1 MKRRTGFLLLLGFG
15 IFVLALGL
23 GVVGGV
29 VLDRRV
35 LTGFVP
41 LNNMPVDAVSD
52 FRLMA
57 EAWNMIHRV
66 YVDRAAVKPRP
77 LTYGAIGG
85 MVDALGD
92 TGHSRFLTPE
102 MVRMVQHLAQ
112 GQFKGIGV
120 EVRMRAGHIVVVA
133 PLDGSPAQRAGLH
146 PGDIILKVDGRDITG
161 LPLDQVVGRISG
173 SAGTSVTLTIL
184 NPIMGRTRDVTL
196 VRASIAIHNVTWQ
209 RLPGAAVA
217 HLRIAGFSQGVAKDL
232 RKALTDIEQEALTGV
247 VLDLRNNPGGLLD
260 EAISSAS
267 QFLRGGNVLLVKN
280 AQGQVAPIPVQSGVG
295 ATDLPTVVLVNGG
308 TASAAEIVAGALKDE
323 HRAGLVG
330 ETTFGTGTVLRE
342 FPLSD
347 GSALL
352 LAIDEWLTPG
362 GHTIWHKGITPN
374 LMVSLAAGIIPLFPE
389 AERDM
394 NLAQL
399 QASGDEQL
407 LRALALLPRR
417 SEDKNPSR

>member
-1 MKRRTGFLLLLGFG
+1 MKRRTVFLLLLGFG
-15 IFVLALGL
+15 ILVLGL
-23 GVVGGV
+23 SLGLVGGV

-35 LTGFVP
+35 LTAFVP
-41 LNNMPVDAVSD
+41 LNDMPIDAVPD
-52 FRLMA
+52 FRLMT

-66 YVDRAAVKPRP
+66 YVDRAAVKTRP

-102 MVRMVQHLAQ
+102 MVRMVKHLSQ

-146 PGDIILKVDGRDITG
+146 PGDIILKVDGQDITG
-161 LPLDQVVGRISG
+161 VSLDRVVGRISG
-173 SAGTSVTLTIL
+173 PVGTSVTLTIL
-184 NPIMGRTRDVTL
+184 NPTIGRTRDVSL

-232 RKALTDIEQEALTGV
+232 RKALTDIEEEALSGV

-260 EAISSAS
+260 EAVSSAS
-267 QFLRGGNVLLVKN
+267 QFLRGGNVLLVKD
-280 AQGQVAPIPVQSGVG
+280 AQGRVAPIPVQSGFG

-308 TASAAEIVAGALKDE
+308 TASAAEIVAGALKDG
-323 HRAGLVG
+323 HRASLVG
-330 ETTFGTGTVLRE
+330 KTTFGTGTVLRE

-352 LAIDEWLTPG
+352 LAVDEWLTPD

-374 LMVSLAAGIIPLFPE
+374 FGVPLPPGIIPLFPE
-389 AERDM
+389 GERDM
-394 NLAQL
+394 NSAQL